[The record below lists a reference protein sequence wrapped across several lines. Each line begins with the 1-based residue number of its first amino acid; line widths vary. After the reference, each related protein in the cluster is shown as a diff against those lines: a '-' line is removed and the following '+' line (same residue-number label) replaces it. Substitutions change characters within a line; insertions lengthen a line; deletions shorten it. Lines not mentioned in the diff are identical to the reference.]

1 MKPTKWDEMPKKK
14 GPIAVNPLNSN
25 RGQSVMGHALE
36 TAIQCMGI
44 APQPEKTTS
53 RTWRFSL
60 RSWDC
65 REHNLMDIGV
75 RAFCI
80 DENISE

>member
-1 MKPTKWDEMPKKK
+1 
-14 GPIAVNPLNSN
+14 
-25 RGQSVMGHALE
+25 MGHALE
-36 TAIQCMGI
+36 TVIQWMGI
-44 APQPEKTTS
+44 DPQPEKTTS

-75 RAFCI
+75 RALCI

>member
-1 MKPTKWDEMPKKK
+1 MKPGKWDEMPKKERT
-14 GPIAVNPLNSN
+14 IAVKPLNSN

-36 TAIQCMGI
+36 TAIQWMGI
-44 APQPEKTTS
+44 DPQPEKTTS

-75 RAFCI
+75 RALCI
-80 DENISE
+80 DERNSE